1 MAPTG
6 ALAAVLEVVNLAEAL
21 LQEVAIIALVVVVL
35 VVAVAIEVLE
45 VALEVQV
52 AVQEAL
58 VVALQDLQAEDLVQ
72 EVVVDEDNKP
82 VKFNILFLNTT

>member
-1 MAPTG
+1 MVLTG
-6 ALAAVLEVVNLAEAL
+6 ALAAVLEVVNLVEAL
-21 LQEVAIIALVVVVL
+21 LLEVAIIALVVAVL

-58 VVALQDLQAEDLVQ
+58 VVALQDLLAEDLVQ